1 MLGGVGFLGVLWL
14 GDGSKL
20 PHQAEQVHLE
30 PVLGHLAV
38 HHAVDLDAREGHSL
52 VSGRDPLELAAV
64 GASEGH
70 TRCDHVPTGEDVL
83 HREPKVGERLHEGGG
98 ELRPG
103 LQVKGAWE
111 PRSMGDVAWSQD
123 IYFGL
128 RRVGIVERFDPPS
141 NDRLVLLYFRH
152 LSPLR
157 APALSESTSA
167 AEEHD
172 ATTLSPARTSE
183 SYPFH
188 ALW

>member
-1 MLGGVGFLGVLWL
+1 MLGRAGFLGVLWL
-14 GDGSKL
+14 GDGAKL
-20 PHQAEQVHLE
+20 PHQTEQVHLK
-30 PVLGHLAV
+30 PVFGHLAV
-38 HHAVDLDAREGHSL
+38 HHAVDLDACEGHFFT
-52 VSGRDPLELAAV
+52 GRWDALELATV

-103 LQVKGAWE
+103 LQVKGTWE
-111 PRSMGDVAWSQD
+111 PRTMGDVAWSQNVH
-123 IYFGL
+123 FGL
-128 RRVGIVERFDPPS
+128 RRVGVVERFDPPS

-172 ATTLSPARTSE
+172 AT
-183 SYPFH
+183 
-188 ALW
+188 